1 VGARPRRLLDAV
13 LQFLAIAADAATT
26 TRCWNVTVAADA
38 IVLRLRRGRCILSGS
53 VSKPGL
59 SSLKEE
65 RT

>member
-26 TRCWNVTVAADA
+26 TCCWNVTVAADA
-38 IVLRLRRGRCILSGS
+38 FVLRLRRGRCILSGS
-53 VSKPGL
+53 VSKLGS